1 MRLKQHSLLCLS
13 LYHYCLKFWNFGNLF
28 YTYFWKIRQRTRTF
42 AVWVPIFVHMVS
54 TNSRI
59 KLPSIK
65 LYLRMG
71 KWDRKNISPQPYIYE
86 VVKVHLSGNVSA
98 MPLSICSTQS
108 SPNNIERSSIEK
120 KLCRDCKYPSIPL
133 DSTPS
138 APHDGVIEPTLNS
151 PLFHHVHSLIHPQF
165 AHLRR
170 LSWMYG
176 DMLRRDPS
184 VYLPVLKGLEG
195 FRGFHP

>member
-1 MRLKQHSLLCLS
+1 MPFLIPLLVEVLKLWKLVLHLFLKNSTTHKNIRCLGS
-13 LYHYCLKFWNFGNLF
+13 YL
-28 YTYFWKIRQRTRTF
+28 
-42 AVWVPIFVHMVS
+42 VHMVS

-65 LYLRMG
+65 LYLRRENEIG
-71 KWDRKNISPQPYIYE
+71 KNISSQPYIYE
-86 VVKVHLSGNVSA
+86 VVKVHLSRNVSA

-151 PLFHHVHSLIHPQF
+151 PLFHHVHSSIHPQC
-165 AHLRR
+165 AHRNSR
-170 LSWMYG
+170 LS
-176 DMLRRDPS
+176 
-184 VYLPVLKGLEG
+184 
-195 FRGFHP
+195 

>member
-1 MRLKQHSLLCLS
+1 MPFLIPLLLEVLKIWKLVLHLFLKNSTTHKNFRCLGS
-13 LYHYCLKFWNFGNLF
+13 YFC
-28 YTYFWKIRQRTRTF
+28 TYGFNQLTY
-42 AVWVPIFVHMVS
+42 
-54 TNSRI
+54 
-59 KLPSIK
+59 KLSSIK

-86 VVKVHLSGNVSA
+86 VVKVHLSRNVSA

-151 PLFHHVHSLIHPQF
+151 PLFHHVHSSIHPHY
-165 AHLRR
+165 AHRNSK
-170 LSWMYG
+170 LSWLYG
-176 DMLRRDPS
+176 DMLRRNPS
-184 VYLPVLKGLEG
+184 VT
-195 FRGFHP
+195 RQC

>member
-1 MRLKQHSLLCLS
+1 
-13 LYHYCLKFWNFGNLF
+13 
-28 YTYFWKIRQRTRTF
+28 
-42 AVWVPIFVHMVS
+42 MVS

-65 LYLRMG
+65 LYLRRENEIG
-71 KWDRKNISPQPYIYE
+71 KNISSQPYIYE
-86 VVKVHLSGNVSA
+86 VVKVHLSRNVSA

-151 PLFHHVHSLIHPQF
+151 PLFHHVHLSIHPHY
-165 AHLRR
+165 AHRNRR
-170 LSWMYG
+170 LSWLYG
-176 DMLRRDPS
+176 DMLRRNPS
-184 VYLPVLKGLEG
+184 VT
-195 FRGFHP
+195 RQC

>member
-1 MRLKQHSLLCLS
+1 M
-13 LYHYCLKFWNFGNLF
+13 F
-28 YTYFWKIRQRTRTF
+28 YTYFLKHLTTQKNIHCLGSY
-42 AVWVPIFVHMVS
+42 FVHMVS

-65 LYLRMG
+65 LYLRIG
-71 KWDRKNISPQPYIYE
+71 KWDRKSISPQPYVYE
-86 VVKVHLSGNVSA
+86 VMKVHLSRNVSA

-108 SPNNIERSSIEK
+108 SPNNIERSSIQK

-151 PLFHHVHSLIHPQF
+151 PLFHHVHSSIHPQY
-165 AHLRR
+165 AHPNSR
-170 LSWMYG
+170 LS
-176 DMLRRDPS
+176 
-184 VYLPVLKGLEG
+184 
-195 FRGFHP
+195 